1 MTAQQI
7 NELYTKHYIDLLKQN
22 LNEQTLNIISLKASV
37 KVGEEAYQELQ
48 RSTQALLE
56 EKEKEYSEKE
66 KEYSGDDVQKE
77 VEQLKINN
85 ELLQRQVNEMHSAQ
99 VNYNKLNSEYH
110 ALKSQV
116 IEKEK
121 TIGELRL
128 QLEQAINPDNKKV
141 KGKKAVELNLP
152 PPKVVSV
159 IETIAEDGGS
169 F

>member
-1 MTAQQI
+1 MAMTTQQI

-22 LNEQTLNIISLKASV
+22 LSEQTLNIISLKASV

-48 RSTQALLE
+48 KSTQALLE
-56 EKEKEYSEKE
+56 EKEKEYSDDDTKKE
-66 KEYSGDDVQKE
+66 I
-77 VEQLKINN
+77 EQLKINN
-85 ELLQRQVNEMHSAQ
+85 DLLQRQINEMHPAQ

-128 QLEQAINPDNKKV
+128 QLEQTTAPDNKKS
-141 KGKKAVELNLP
+141 KAKKAVELNLP
-152 PPKVVSV
+152 PPKIAS
-159 IETIAEDGGS
+159 IETITEDGGS